1 LFPDPMWTLRNTEKY
16 LVPVRIQTPTVQP
29 VARRHFRATLVPKGK
44 LNRYLQGSER
54 RRIFMYKI
62 SMQRESVHNISVRDF
77 SYMSVGDA
85 TGESSTCD
93 VHLHPPIKH
102 KGVDVSDTCKLD
114 SGTRP

>member
-1 LFPDPMWTLRNTEKY
+1 ML
-16 LVPVRIQTPTVQP
+16 
-29 VARRHFRATLVPKGK
+29 FRATLDPRETKEDIVAGP
-44 LNRYLQGSER
+44 ER

-62 SMQRESVHNISVRDF
+62 SVQRESVQNSAVHDF
-77 SYMSVGDA
+77 SYMIVGDS

-114 SGTRP
+114 LGIRPSADIQ